1 MKRFLP
7 VIFFLSIP
15 LFAQSSVA
23 LRWEQLAL
31 CLPQIQNVSDL
42 VRGDLSGDNDPEAI
56 VSLLYYNSPEIM
68 ERSKEI
74 QIILGDNSNHE
85 EYIEEAL
92 TEAPDISK
100 PILINGKYKGVKIIS
115 IYESVVEYCTYHIN
129 VADRFLITIS
139 STTEGDFTKEI
150 EILIDNFDFNMMAK
164 LK

>member
-23 LRWEQLAL
+23 LRWEKLAE
-31 CLPQIQNVSDL
+31 CMPKIEKVADL
-42 VRGDLSGDNDPEAI
+42 KRGELTGGNEPNAY
-56 VSLLYYNSPEIM
+56 VSLLYYNSAEIM

-74 QIILGDNSNHE
+74 QILLDDFITQEEFIEDNLGN
-85 EYIEEAL
+85 
-92 TEAPDISK
+92 APEFSK
-100 PILINGKYKGVKIIS
+100 PILVNGKYKGVKIIS
-115 IYESVVEYCTYHIN
+115 VYDSVVEYCTYHIV
-129 VADRFLITIS
+129 VAGRFLIS
-139 STTEGDFTKEI
+139 LRSTTEGDFTKEI